1 MDSFEMIALSKIA
14 TVMNNQVVLPTTN
27 NSMWER
33 ILSNAG
39 VSHLYSSYHKRLDPI
54 SYSGFYPNKN
64 PEFTEFYSAIRVIFS
79 SVYNAGRSVERL
91 QILFSEIVSEIKI
104 LNVFKEGY
112 WEDSLYVD
120 DFEIE
125 EKLKRSS
132 DERIQSLII
141 EGANEDFRTLVNNLN
156 VFNLDVKYV
165 DGKFRVIPFTNQTT
179 HTPRNPSSI
188 DSWLIREYPELSKL
202 YQEAIK
208 NYIDGKNVSCIS
220 NCRNII
226 TGLFSHFKDDG
237 DTKWVKGLLNLST
250 DAHIEEV
257 KVPNNIMQG
266 TADKGIV
273 FQTDR
278 RFEYS
283 RFKLFY
289 QLYSITSNLGPHI
302 TEGPKI
308 DGTLYRETVSNYDA
322 LLCLRM
328 TEDTIVWVKER
339 LKTYN
344 QS

>member
-1 MDSFEMIALSKIA
+1 MIALSKIA
-14 TVMNNQVVLPTTN
+14 TVLNNQVVLPTTN

-39 VSHLYSSYHKRLDPI
+39 FSHHYSSHHKRLDPI

-64 PEFTEFYSAIRVIFS
+64 PEFTEFYSAIRTIFS
-79 SVYNAGRSVERL
+79 SVYNSGRSVERL
-91 QILFSEIVSEIKI
+91 QTLFSEIVSEINI
-104 LNVFKEGY
+104 LNVFKEDY
-112 WEDSLYVD
+112 WEDNLYVD

-125 EKLKRSS
+125 EKLRRSS
-132 DERIQSLII
+132 DESIQSFII
-141 EGANEDFRTLVNNLN
+141 EGANEDFKTLVNNFN
-156 VFNLDVKYV
+156 VFNLDVKFA
-165 DGKFRVIPFTNQTT
+165 DGKLKVIPFTNQTT
-179 HTPRNPSSI
+179 NTPRNPSSI

-202 YQEAIK
+202 YKEAIE
-208 NYIDGKNVSCIS
+208 NYIAGENVSCIS

-237 DTKWVKGLLNLST
+237 DNRWFKGLLNLST
-250 DAHIEEV
+250 DTHIENV
-257 KVPNNIMQG
+257 KAPYNIIKG
-266 TADKGIV
+266 TADNGIL
-273 FQTDR
+273 FQTDH

-289 QLYSITSNLGPHI
+289 QLYSTTSNLGPHI

-339 LKTYN
+339 IKTYK